1 MCVYTCIFL
10 ESLLLKMTPKP
21 SGKVLPSVPKYKKAV
36 RYPTEKIH
44 VLTKIHPRMGL
55 RIIGMSLVLM
65 NQ

>member
-1 MCVYTCIFL
+1 
-10 ESLLLKMTPKP
+10 MTPKP